1 MDNHPG
7 QIRIEDYDY
16 VLPDDRIASHP
27 LAERDASRVLLF
39 AAAGCSDRQFRQL
52 ADEIPAGSLLVFNDT
67 RVIRARLLLAADAG
81 QAVEIFCLEPVHPA
95 DYQLSLSNCEQVTWC
110 CLVGGNRKWKS
121 GTLELQVQ
129 SDSGAARLTITRLER
144 LADGSFN
151 VAFRWDNPA
160 LTFADVLEAAGQI
173 PLPPYL
179 NRPAEEEDEYRYQ
192 TIYAKEQGS
201 VAAPTAGLHFT
212 QGVMQSLQDKGIDT
226 AYVTLHVGAGTFRP
240 VKSELMAEHAMH
252 RESVI
257 VSRQLIERLLQQMER
272 GLPIIV
278 VGTTS
283 LRTLESL
290 YWFGVQ
296 CGAAGPKDPLS
307 FELDQWEPYR
317 QHPDGLPDG
326 QQSLRQLLAFLGDSP
341 RLEGDTQLLIAPGY
355 HFRIADALITNFHQP
370 RSTLLLLIAAFIGPA
385 WREVYA
391 YALANGF
398 RFLSYGDSS
407 LLWRSKGE
415 LSQ

>member
-1 MDNHPG
+1 MNQPE

-16 VLPDDRIASHP
+16 LLPDDRIASRP
-27 LAERDASRVLLF
+27 LAERDASKLLLF
-39 AAAGCSDRQFRQL
+39 TAASCNERQFRQL
-52 ADEIPAGSLLVFNDT
+52 AEEIPAGSLLVFNDT

-81 QAVEIFCLEPVHPA
+81 QAVEIFCLEPIAPA
-95 DYQLSLSNCEQVTWC
+95 DYQLNLSNCEAVVWC
-110 CLVGGNRKWKS
+110 CLIGGNRKWKS
-121 GTLELQVQ
+121 GALELQLAT
-129 SDSGAARLTITRLER
+129 DSGAAKVAITRRER
-144 LADGSFN
+144 LADGSFQ

-179 NRPAEEEDEYRYQ
+179 NRPVEEEDEYRYQ

-212 QGVMQSLQDKGIDT
+212 EAVMQSLHEKGIDR

-240 VKSELMAEHAMH
+240 VKSELMAGHVMH

-257 VSRQLIERLLQQMER
+257 VSRQLIEQLLVQMER
-272 GLPIIV
+272 GLPIVV

-296 CGAAGPKDPLS
+296 CATNKPQSPLS
-307 FELDQWEPYR
+307 FQLDQWEPYQ
-317 QHPDGLPDG
+317 QHPEDLPNG
-326 QQSLRQLLAFLGDSP
+326 QQSLRQLLEFLGDSP

-355 HFRIADALITNFHQP
+355 HFRVADALITNFHQP

-385 WREVYA
+385 WREVYE

-407 LLWRSKGE
+407 LLWRRKE
-415 LSQ
+415 V